1 MNTIPALID
10 KAEASLRAARLLG
23 SEGYFDFAVG
33 RLHAVMRYVA
43 EAFLIR
49 HGYPVADAANV
60 PAAFALHLTATGYL
74 PGTFNRFLT
83 EAARLRQRA
92 EYETDTGITA
102 EDVAEQL
109 DRAKAFLYL
118 AREELADTP
127 KSPPHAAA

>member
-23 SEGYFDFAVG
+23 SEGYLDFAVG

-49 HGYPVADAANV
+49 HGYPVADAGNI
-60 PAAFALHLTATGYL
+60 PSAFALHLTASGYL
-74 PGTFNRFLT
+74 PDTFNRFPT
-83 EAARLRQRA
+83 AAPRPRTRA
-92 EYETDTGITA
+92 EYATDTGITA

-109 DRAKAFLYL
+109 ERAKAFLYL
-118 AREELADTP
+118 AREELTDTP
-127 KSPPHAAA
+127 K